1 MMAGDKKPYKK
12 KLGAWGEE
20 CACTYLVN
28 EGIQIVE
35 RNARTPFG
43 EIDIVGRQNDLF
55 IFIEVKTRSS
65 IRSGYPEEAITTE
78 KIRHMDESI
87 NWYLENHP
95 EIKDKWRVD
104 VISIVGGPG
113 SNTSPKIQWWQNE
126 F

>member
-1 MMAGDKKPYKK
+1 MMAGEKKSYKK

-20 CACTYLVN
+20 YACTFLVN
-28 EGIQIVE
+28 EGIQIME

-43 EIDIVGRQNDLF
+43 EIDIIGRQNELF
-55 IFIEVKTRSS
+55 VFVEVKTRSS
-65 IRSGYPEEAITTE
+65 LISGYPEDAITTD

-104 VISIVGGPG
+104 VISIVGRPG
-113 SNTSPKIQWWQNE
+113 SKISPKLQWWQNE

>member
-1 MMAGDKKPYKK
+1 MAGEKKSYKK

-20 CACTYLVN
+20 YACTYLVN

-35 RNARTPFG
+35 RNARTPSG
-43 EIDIVGRQNDLF
+43 EIDIIGRHNDLF
-55 IFIEVKTRSS
+55 IFVEVKTRSS
-65 IRSGYPEEAITTE
+65 IGNGYPEEAITTE

-104 VISIVGGPG
+104 VISIVGRPG
-113 SNTSPKIQWWQNE
+113 SKTTPKIQWWQND